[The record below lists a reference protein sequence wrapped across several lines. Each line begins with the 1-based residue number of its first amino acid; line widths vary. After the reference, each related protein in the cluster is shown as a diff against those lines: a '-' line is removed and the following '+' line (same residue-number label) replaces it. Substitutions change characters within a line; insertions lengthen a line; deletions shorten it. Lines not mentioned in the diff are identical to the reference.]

1 MNLFLNWPIVRVD
14 QKESITF
21 KIKFLK
27 GMVIFSI
34 NRCLTALISKLSI
47 FEKLNKPQRPQK
59 CGFTVFNPKK
69 DLKLTTRTKKSG
81 QGGPNIVFPSTLF
94 PFTLWQKY
102 SNIFYWVWTDKLTE
116 GPSFNYAFMIK
127 NSISPF
133 AHAWP
138 SLW

>member
-1 MNLFLNWPIVRVD
+1 MNLFLNWPIVGVD
-14 QKESITF
+14 QKESITS

-69 DLKLTTRTKKSG
+69 GLKLTTMAKKSG
-81 QGGPNIVFPSTLF
+81 QGCPNIVFPSTLF

-102 SNIFYWVWTDKLTE
+102 SNIFYWFWTDKLTE
-116 GPSFNYAFMIK
+116 GPSFNYTFMIK